1 MNLDGYIDLILA
13 NRNKQPNRI
22 YFGPDFLSS
31 SVFGSGK
38 DETRQVAI
46 GDMDGDG
53 YPDIVAVNIGEKNKI
68 FYNNGT
74 GQFKKSLSFGS
85 SSDKTMSVTLGDLD
99 SDGDLDIVTG
109 NNRNKNHYYINN
121 DLKFRLNHFSEN
133 DKITYG
139 ITLVDLNNDG
149 TLDIIESNSGDVN
162 KIFFNKTQE

>member
-1 MNLDGYIDLILA
+1 M
-13 NRNKQPNRI
+13 
-22 YFGPDFLSS
+22 
-31 SVFGSGK
+31 
-38 DETRQVAI
+38 
-46 GDMDGDG
+46 
-53 YPDIVAVNIGEKNKI
+53 
-68 FYNNGT
+68 
-74 GQFKKSLSFGS
+74 
-85 SSDKTMSVTLGDLD
+85 
-99 SDGDLDIVTG
+99 TG